1 MTDIVD
7 RIREEV
13 RDWRCGPVVTEAADH
28 IEELRRHIDNLLH
41 QLEGRPVK
49 HPQQSEQRAAARAAI
64 TVGAGNE

>member
-1 MTDIVD
+1 
-7 RIREEV
+7 
-13 RDWRCGPVVTEAADH
+13 VVTEAADH